1 MERVRVAFAAAL
13 VAGACVAGCGSSAEA
28 PVEKAAPASNA
39 SAPGKASADKSPDV
53 VAPVAS
59 SSGPRVVCLGDSLT
73 AGYGLPSADEAY
85 PALLERKLRDAGLD
99 FEVINAGVS
108 GDTSAGGLRRLD
120 WSLQGD
126 VRVLLVALGG
136 NDGLRGLA
144 PTELK
149 ANLYAIIDKAE
160 ARHIKVLLLGMEAP
174 PNFGDRYTRDF
185 RAVYRDVASERHVA
199 LIPFFLNGV
208 AGIATLNQADGI
220 HPTAEGQRHIADTIW
235 PQLKVLAAST
245 MTS

>member
-1 MERVRVAFAAAL
+1 M
-13 VAGACVAGCGSSAEA
+13 
-28 PVEKAAPASNA
+28 
-39 SAPGKASADKSPDV
+39 
-53 VAPVAS
+53 
-59 SSGPRVVCLGDSLT
+59 CLGDSLT

-85 PALLERKLRDAGLD
+85 PALLEKKLHDAGLD

-120 WSLQGD
+120 WSMQGD

-136 NDGLRGLA
+136 NDALRGLA

-149 ANLYAIIDKAE
+149 ANLSAIIDKAD

-185 RAVYRDVASERHVA
+185 RADYRDVASERHVT

-208 AGIATLNQADGI
+208 AGIAALNQADGI
-220 HPTAEGQRHIADTIW
+220 HPTSEGQRRIADTIW
-235 PQLKVLAAST
+235 PELKVLAAST
-245 MTS
+245 TTS